1 MTNSLEQSEPI
12 LTDNGNNRF
21 YLFPIVY
28 KDIYE
33 FYKRVEL
40 SHWFA
45 DEINLN
51 QDNLAIPKLHP
62 VKKHIIEIILGF
74 FAAADGIVNE
84 NLATNFADEVK
95 IPEARAFYT
104 FQERI
109 ETVHQETYFKLLN
122 VYVEDDEKKQKLF
135 RSIENNEII
144 KKKADWAFKWMNRDA
159 PFAQRIFAFAC
170 VEGIH
175 FASSFATIYWF
186 KKNNELPGLCLANE
200 FILRDETSHWEFAA
214 LLYSH
219 LKYTKLS
226 PQIMYQIMTEAVDLE
241 IEFIHFLLGDNP
253 LIGLNTEL
261 MSQYVKSLANDMIHT
276 FDHSVPPL
284 YPGVTNPLDYM
295 NMSRSHSYSN
305 FFEKKS
311 TEYTIA
317 IISDNLS
324 FGNIDHM
331 DF

>member
-1 MTNSLEQSEPI
+1 MNKQELEPI
-12 LTDNGNNRF
+12 LSDDGNNRF
-21 YLFPIVY
+21 YLFPIIY
-28 KDIYE
+28 KDIWE

-45 DEINLN
+45 DEVNLSK
-51 QDNLAIPKLHP
+51 DNLAIPKLSP
-62 VKKHIIEIILGF
+62 EKKRIIEIILGF

-95 IPEARAFYT
+95 VPEARAFYT

-109 ETVHQETYFKLLN
+109 ESVHQETYFKLLN
-122 VYVEDDEKKQKLF
+122 MYVENDEKRKRLF

-186 KKNNELPGLCLANE
+186 KKNNELPGLCFANE

-226 PQIMYQIMTEAVDLE
+226 KETMYQIMTEAVNLE
-241 IEFIHFLLGDNP
+241 IEFIQFLLGDNP

-261 MSQYVKSLANDMIHT
+261 MSQYVKSLANLMIYT
-276 FDHSVPPL
+276 FDNSIDPL

-295 NMSRSHSYSN
+295 NMSCSHSYSN

-311 TEYTIA
+311 TEYTKA
-317 IISDNLS
+317 IIPDNLS
-324 FGNIDHM
+324 FSKVDDL